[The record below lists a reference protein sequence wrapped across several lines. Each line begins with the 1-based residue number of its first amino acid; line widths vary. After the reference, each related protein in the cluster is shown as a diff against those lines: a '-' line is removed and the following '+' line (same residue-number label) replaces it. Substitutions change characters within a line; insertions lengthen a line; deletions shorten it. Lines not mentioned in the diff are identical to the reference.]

1 MLHIH
6 PLLRLSSILSPV
18 YFPEDQSGHII
29 QLSPLKSFPSTIV
42 VQLCCVWPFAIP
54 WTTSMPDFPVLH
66 YLPEFVETHVH
77 WVSDAIQPSH
87 PISLP
92 SSFALNLSQHQGLF
106 QWVSSSY
113 QSIRSFSFSIS
124 SSNEYQ
130 SWFPDWLVWCPCC
143 PWDSQ
148 VFSSN
153 TIQKHQFF
161 GTQHSLC
168 STSHIR
174 TRLWLQTP
182 VFQLSSYYVI
192 HIKFSKFP
200 MFSIPLFTAFSQSGI
215 QLPSSLPSDIF
226 LSSSLLLTPIFP
238 LSRYLQTLFFLL
250 Q

>member
-1 MLHIH
+1 MLHVH
-6 PLLRLSSILSPV
+6 PLLRVSSILSAV
-18 YFPEDQSGHII
+18 YFPQDQSGHII
-29 QLSPLKSFPSTIV
+29 QLSHLESFPSTIV
-42 VQLCCVWPFAIP
+42 IQLPRAWPFAIP

-87 PISLP
+87 PLSLP
-92 SSFALNLSQHQGLF
+92 SSLALNLSQHQGLF

-124 SSNEYQ
+124 SSSEY
-130 SWFPDWLVWCPCC
+130 SELISFRIGWFDLLAL
-143 PWDSQ
+143 SMGLSR

-161 GTQHSLC
+161 STQHSLC

-174 TRLWLQTP
+174 IRLWLQTP
-182 VFQLSSYYVI
+182 VSQLSSYYVI

-200 MFSIPLFTAFSQSGI
+200 MLAISLFTAFSQSGI

-226 LSSSLLLTPIFP
+226 LSSSLLLIPIFP
-238 LSRYLQTLFFLL
+238 LSRYL
-250 Q
+250 